1 MKTLFVIPA
10 RGGSKGI
17 PHKNIRPLAGKPLIG
32 YAIDTARH
40 FAGDCDICLS
50 TDDPEIAAVATGQFG
65 LAVPFLRPAE
75 LATDKSGT
83 YEVLL
88 HALDYYRNRG
98 IDYECLVLLQP
109 TSPFRAI
116 DDVRRA
122 IALYSPDVDMVVTVK
137 EAACNPYYNCYET
150 DADGFLHIAKGDGK
164 YTRRQ
169 DAPKTWEYNGAVY
182 VVNVASLRRE
192 PMNQFKRRIMCEMPA
207 ERSLDL
213 DTELDWL
220 VAELIMNRQSK
231 K

>member
-40 FAGDCDICLS
+40 FADDCDICLS

-116 DDVRRA
+116 DDVRRLCA
-122 IALYSPDVDMVVTVK
+122 GVDCRILHCYRITGERAYVIDAVFADMEALHAFLPGLDALGSHEVHIVLDELRDPD
-137 EAACNPYYNCYET
+137 A
-150 DADGFLHIAKGDGK
+150 
-164 YTRRQ
+164 
-169 DAPKTWEYNGAVY
+169 
-182 VVNVASLRRE
+182 
-192 PMNQFKRRIMCEMPA
+192 
-207 ERSLDL
+207 
-213 DTELDWL
+213 
-220 VAELIMNRQSK
+220 
-231 K
+231 